1 MNIEIDISENEIEW
15 EDNSFLKV
23 VQSNKSLVYIEANK
37 EGLISLA
44 KQLLLLAYNNEDLN
58 IQLWSEKTTDM
69 GYWYGDLE
77 EGSLDLSIVK
87 VEKAGRK
94 LIK

>member
-1 MNIEIDISENEIEW
+1 MKVEIDINNNEIEW

-23 VQSNKSLVYIEANK
+23 VQPNKSLVLIEANK

-58 IQLWSEKTTDM
+58 INLWAEKTTDK

-77 EGSLDLSIVK
+77 EDSLDLSIFK
-87 VEKAGRK
+87 VEKVGRK
-94 LIK
+94 TIK